1 VHSYYDILLYRKGI
15 KPMKF
20 EWKSCLRL
28 AVSGFILYLAIY
40 YWEAVSDGLALLIG
54 ALSPIVT
61 GFSIAYVLNILMSFY
76 ERHYFTRYAN
86 RAIVQKSRTPVCV
99 VAAIL
104 SFAAIIAVI
113 IMLIVPEL
121 ISCIKFLVSQ
131 IPPFI
136 NSLLDNDFV
145 TRIVPDDVLSSL
157 ASVNWQ
163 QIVSRVAQF
172 VVSGVSTAAEALF
185 SAISSVVSVIITA
198 FISIIFS
205 VYFMF
210 SKQTLKN
217 HSRRIIHSYLPRYE
231 NKIIHVF
238 SVVND
243 CFHGFIVGQSL
254 EAVILGVLSVVGMM
268 IFGFPYP
275 QMIGAFIGFT
285 AIIPVAGP
293 YIGTIVGAVMI
304 MTVSP
309 VKALLFILFIIVLQQ
324 IEGNLIYPKVV
335 GNSIGLPAVWV
346 LAAITIGGGIMGI
359 FGMLIGV
366 PIFASVYRLIREDVT
381 KRENA
386 EAMKAAPQIKK

>member
-1 VHSYYDILLYRKGI
+1 
-15 KPMKF
+15 MKF

-40 YWEAVSDGLALLIG
+40 YWKAVSHGISLLLG
-54 ALSPIVT
+54 ALSPIVV
-61 GFSIAYVLNILMSFY
+61 GFSIAYVLNILMTFY
-76 ERHYFTRYAN
+76 ERHYFPRHLGS
-86 RAIVQKSRTPVCV
+86 AIVQKTRTPVCV

-104 SFAAIIAVI
+104 SFAAIIAAI

-145 TRIVPDDVLSSL
+145 TRVVPDDVLSSL

-185 SAISSVVSVIITA
+185 SAISSIVSVIITA

-210 SKQTLKN
+210 NKRTIKN
-217 HSRRIIHSYLPRYE
+217 HSRRLLHSYLPRYE

-243 CFHGFIVGQSL
+243 CFHSFIVGQSL
-254 EAVILGVLSVVGMM
+254 EAVILGVLSVLGMM

-293 YIGTIVGAVMI
+293 YIGTVVGAVMI

-309 VKALLFILFIIVLQQ
+309 VKALLFVLFIVVLQQ
-324 IEGNLIYPKVV
+324 LEGNLIYPKVV
-335 GNSIGLPAVWV
+335 GNSMGLPAVLV

-366 PIFASVYRLIREDVT
+366 PIFASIYRLVREDVV
-381 KRENA
+381 KREER
-386 EAMKAAPQIKK
+386 EAMKAAPKPQTK

>member
-1 VHSYYDILLYRKGI
+1 
-15 KPMKF
+15 MKF
-20 EWKSCLRL
+20 EWKSCIRL

-40 YWEAVSDGLALLIG
+40 YWKTVSNALALLIG
-54 ALSPIVT
+54 ALSPIVA

-76 ERHYFTRYAN
+76 ERHYFTRYAE
-86 RAIVQKSRTPVCV
+86 RAIVKKSRTAVCV

-113 IMLIVPEL
+113 VMLIVPEL

-145 TRIVPDDVLSSL
+145 IRIVPDDVLSSL

-163 QIVSRVAQF
+163 QIVSKVAQF

-185 SAISSVVSVIITA
+185 SAISSIVSVIITA

-210 SKQTLKN
+210 SKRTLKE
-217 HSRRIIHSYLPRYE
+217 HSRRLLHSYFPRYE

-243 CFHGFIVGQSL
+243 CFRGFIVGQSL

-268 IFGFPYP
+268 VFGFPYP

-293 YIGTIVGAVMI
+293 YIGTVVGAVMI

-309 VKALLFILFIIVLQQ
+309 VKALLFIVFIIVLQQ
-324 IEGNLIYPKVV
+324 LEGNLIYPKVV

-366 PIFASVYRLIREDVT
+366 PIFAAIYRLIREDVT
-381 KRENA
+381 KRESS
-386 EAMKAAPQIKK
+386 EAMKAAPVPQAKK